1 MACRV
6 FPAATVAVPTVPL
19 PADQV
24 LDGAPATGTVEFPG
38 VDGLEVGVWEHTAG
52 SSTDV
57 EVDEVFVVLRGRAT
71 IEVEGGPELQVGPG
85 DLGLLEA
92 GSRTRWHVHEPLRK
106 VYVAAAGD

>member
-24 LDGAPATGTVEFPG
+24 LAG